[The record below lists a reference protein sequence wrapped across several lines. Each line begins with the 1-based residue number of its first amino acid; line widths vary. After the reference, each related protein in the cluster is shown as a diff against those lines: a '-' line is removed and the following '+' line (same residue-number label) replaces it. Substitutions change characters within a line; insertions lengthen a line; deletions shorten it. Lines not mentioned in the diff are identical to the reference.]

1 MKKKYI
7 WVLLL
12 IVSLFLGV
20 NDINA
25 GSLSINGGGSVYV
38 NSNVK
43 VTINFNNIA
52 GRFKITSSDS
62 TVLSGGAEDF
72 YDNQSISLY
81 FKANSAG
88 TATITVTPIGKV
100 GDYDNEE
107 YTGGARSLTINVK
120 KKNTQSTIDVNKN
133 YSKNN
138 YLKSLNIEGYE
149 INPIFNKDTLEYSV
163 ELEPGTE
170 TIKINVVTEESTASV
185 KGAGDVTVT
194 EGINT
199 LNVVVTAENGNER
212 TYKIVANVEE
222 KDPIE
227 VKIGNKKYRVV
238 KKKELI
244 GTKDGYREKIIKID
258 NFDIPALYN
267 DVTDVT
273 LIGLKDENGNINLF
287 SYNSR
292 NGEYLEYKEFTFDIM
307 NLYVHENKNSKYEKT
322 KIKINDIEVTAY
334 KLENINDYYL
344 LYATNTITGHEGYYL
359 YDKKENSA
367 QRYNTEMLDK
377 LTQEKDRYLSIV
389 LVLSCVCFLSMM
401 FLLIQ
406 VNKYNKIKNEI

>member
-7 WVLLL
+7 WVLFL
-12 IVSLFLGV
+12 IISLFMG
-20 NDINA
+20 INNISA
-25 GSLSINGGGSVYV
+25 GSLSINGSSSVYV

-62 TVLSGGAEDF
+62 NVLSGGAEDF

-107 YTGGARSLTINVK
+107 YTGGSRSLTINVK
-120 KKNTQSTIDVNKN
+120 KKNTQTTIDINKN

-138 YLKSLNIEGYE
+138 YLKSLSIEGYE
-149 INPIFNKDTLEYSV
+149 INPTFNKDILEYSV
-163 ELEPGTE
+163 ELEPGAE
-170 TIKINVVTEESTASV
+170 IIKINAVTEESTASV
-185 KGAGDVTVT
+185 KGVGDVTVT

-199 LNVVVTAENGNER
+199 INIVVTAENGNER

-292 NGEYLEYKEFTFDIM
+292 NGEYLEYKEFAFDIM
-307 NLYVHENKNSKYEKT
+307 NLYVHENKNSKYEKI

-359 YDKKENSA
+359 YDKKENSV

-406 VNKYNKIKNEI
+406 VNKYNKIKNEN